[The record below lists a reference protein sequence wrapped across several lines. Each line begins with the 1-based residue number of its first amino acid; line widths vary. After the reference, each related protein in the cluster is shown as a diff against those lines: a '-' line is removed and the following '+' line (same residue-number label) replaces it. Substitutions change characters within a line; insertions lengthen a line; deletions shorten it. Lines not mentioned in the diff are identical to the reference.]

1 MTPPPSRRHPP
12 GTRLPPLPAPLP
24 ADIPRGSAR
33 RRVRA
38 PLPKPPAASAL
49 CFGRPFRVSL
59 NFGPR
64 LLLPWLSRPPPPPTK
79 IAILYMGRT
88 VTDSGPCTNLFLAGL
103 AAPATLAT
111 VAARLNHLRHR
122 PHDAAFVHAE
132 AAHRLLVRRELVRV
146 EDALGAHKARVAVL
160 AKVLGPRAGRV
171 RGRLRLRLKLD
182 FLASLVVR
190 GRREAHSL
198 PDRIHARRVEL
209 DRADLDVKAKR
220 AAHLRL
226 LRRLV
231 HLVAEALRVELVLE
245 RTLRDHGLALPEVVE
260 ADARTL
266 QEAKVLHAEG

>member
-1 MTPPPSRRHPP
+1 MDGGG
-12 GTRLPPLPAPLP
+12 GTALVVGSSWLGCGVTARGGGRLP
-24 ADIPRGSAR
+24 
-33 RRVRA
+33 
-38 PLPKPPAASAL
+38 K
-49 CFGRPFRVSL
+49 
-59 NFGPR
+59 
-64 LLLPWLSRPPPPPTK
+64 
-79 IAILYMGRT
+79 
-88 VTDSGPCTNLFLAGL
+88 TD
-103 AAPATLAT
+103 
-111 VAARLNHLRHR
+111 
-122 PHDAAFVHAE
+122 
-132 AAHRLLVRRELVRV
+132 
-146 EDALGAHKARVAVL
+146 
-160 AKVLGPRAGRV
+160 